1 MDKKIISILLIGTF
15 CLSFLIQSPAFANTS
30 EPWEVELETC
40 LSQKKKASLLI
51 TNDISGSTSSTDP
64 KGLRGSSTVAITR
77 GLHEILDDINSS
89 GENINFE
96 IEIAFSTFNQYN
108 KSISSW
114 INLTNKPSESFL
126 DNIKSQSNI
135 STGGTAYSP
144 ALDHAITEFSQT
156 LLVDSCKILV
166 FMSDGSPQAYDPLAN
181 IDSRV
186 KSLKQDGVF
195 LIGVQLGQADYVLK
209 NIFGEIDLGYPL
221 ELDYGGG
228 VVNGPY
234 SFSGI
239 YTKAKVFDAKNATDL
254 LNAFLNIGNKLR
266 AIATNTSITES
277 EEKSTSICTT
287 NEECYYEQRIG
298 VGTETIKVRMSVT
311 DPGNE
316 NKDINIYIEPPPAMN
331 INENLKTISPSG
343 ITKTQYGDAFIT
355 VTWLSDGEGEIKIDV
370 DPNKTSWIGSWK
382 FSLKSNSPNARTVTW
397 KTYTFNKL
405 VPKLPSGINLRS
417 GQKTCIDIRYA
428 SETNPTNARV
438 NILVLDPSDGSVLKT
453 VPAKE
458 TPMGHEAC
466 ITPDGSFPIKVKLQT
481 DITYEPIIGESSKAD
496 VVESKV
502 IEISDPIR
510 FTEIGK
516 PEFDKTTFKGEESG
530 FFVFPV
536 NAGNDPSVI
545 EIKVTQLTSGDEI
558 PGTTW
563 YVSFKNQ
570 EYKIGE
576 GDNKLTIPADS
587 TGKLEIKGE
596 PYKPGNI
603 SSIHYKVEFLTS
615 IPSISGEQKSTE
627 YEVVVD
633 FLTVGNADLLFV
645 RIALFVIFLL
655 FGFLVSYIYNY
666 MSSSLT
672 YDRNLRM
679 GSYKFKITNQ
689 KEITWDFK
697 NLYESTF
704 DETQIAKVSNKQVD
718 LGSDLKISL
727 KQGIFPAF
735 SKTKAYVESVNKIVV
750 NNKELENKT
759 LTSVDVNKSWFFT
772 LEKNLSGN
780 GVVYVF
786 VNNETSFEQIKNEFS
801 TFLERLV
808 LPPLNTGPA
817 DDGTTDEGQPPQP
830 GSPPPVPGQGS
841 PPPVPGQG
849 SPPPV
854 PGQGSPPPVPGQGSP
869 PPVPGS

>member
-1 MDKKIISILLIGTF
+1 MDKKIISILLIATF
-15 CLSFLIQSPAFANTS
+15 CLSFLIQSPALANTS
-30 EPWEVELETC
+30 EPWEVELESC

-51 TNDISGSTSSTDP
+51 ASDISGSTGEPPPGYFWIPTDP
-64 KGLRGSSTVAITR
+64 KGLRGSSAVALTR
-77 GLHEILDDINSS
+77 GLHEVLGDINSS
-89 GENINFE
+89 DNNINFE
-96 IEIAFSTFNQYN
+96 IEISYTTFNQFN
-108 KSISSW
+108 TPIGDW
-114 INLTNKPSESFL
+114 LNLSTKPSEEFL
-126 DNIKSQSNI
+126 NNLRVKSNI
-135 STGGTAYSP
+135 SNGGTFFSP
-144 ALDHAITEFSQT
+144 AIDYAVQQFSKT
-156 LLVDSCKILV
+156 TLVDSCKIFV
-166 FMSDGSPQAYDPLAN
+166 FMSDGEPMPGDQLRV
-181 IDSRV
+181 IDSKV
-186 KSLKQDGVF
+186 DNLKNDGVF
-195 LIGVQLGQADYVLK
+195 LIGAKLGDASTVLK
-209 NIFGEIDLGYPL
+209 SMFGEIEKMEQLGPYP
-221 ELDYGGG
+221 DGSI
-228 VVNGPY
+228 NGPY
-234 SFSGI
+234 SFTGI
-239 YTKAKVFDAKNATDL
+239 YSKAKVFDAENATDL

-266 AIATNTSITES
+266 AIATNTSISES
-277 EEKSTSICTT
+277 EEESTSICTT

-331 INENLKTISPSG
+331 INENLKTISPYG

-417 GQKTCIDIRYA
+417 GQETCIDISYA

-438 NILVLDPSDGSVLKT
+438 NILVLNPSDGSVLKT

-458 TPMGHEAC
+458 IPRGHRAC
-466 ITPDGSFPIKVKLQT
+466 ITPDDSFPIKVKLQT

-510 FTEIGK
+510 FTEIGN
-516 PEFDKTTFKGEESG
+516 PEFDKTTFKGKESG
-530 FFVFPV
+530 FFVFPIT
-536 NAGNDPSVI
+536 AGNDPSVI
-545 EIKVTQLTSGDEI
+545 EVKVTQLTSGDEI

-576 GDNKLTIPADS
+576 GENKLTIPADS

-666 MSSSLT
+666 MSSSLI

-689 KEITWDFK
+689 KELTWDFK

-727 KQGIFPAF
+727 KQGMFPAF

-780 GVVYVF
+780 GVIYVF

-841 PPPVPGQG
+841 PPPVPG
-849 SPPPV
+849 S
-854 PGQGSPPPVPGQGSP
+854 
-869 PPVPGS
+869 